1 MKVTLLLADS
11 AQVVNNKLY
20 ILGGGWSVTG
30 PQPSPIAIAV
40 KIEVPWDQTNRP
52 HTLRLEL
59 VDQDGKPVKLKTQEG
74 DREIVAESNF
84 EVGRPPGIPQGTPID
99 ISLAFNF
106 QPLPIPPGGRY
117 TWQLFIDDETR
128 EGWEASFST
137 RRAKT

>member
-30 PQPSPIAIAV
+30 PQPSPIALAV

-59 VDQDGKPVKLKTQEG
+59 VDQDGHPVSVKTPDGE
-74 DREIVAESNF
+74 RPIVAESNF
-84 EVGRPPGIPQGTPID
+84 EVGRPPGIPVGTPID

-106 QPLPIPPGGRY
+106 QPLPIPPGGRF
-117 TWQLFIDDETR
+117 TWKLFIDEESDKD
-128 EGWEASFST
+128 WEASFST
-137 RRAKT
+137 RRSGH